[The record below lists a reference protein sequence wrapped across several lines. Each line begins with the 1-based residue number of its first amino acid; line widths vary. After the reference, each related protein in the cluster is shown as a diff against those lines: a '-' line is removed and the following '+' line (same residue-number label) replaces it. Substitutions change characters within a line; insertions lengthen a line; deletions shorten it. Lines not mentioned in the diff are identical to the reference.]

1 MLGTLTEIRT
11 IFTEEFRRAIQ
22 RRSYRILTLA
32 VPVILLVLLV
42 AVPVARGIG
51 GDDEDRDKDQ
61 DQIGILDLS
70 GELAVDAGTVPGFQL
85 YQDRESGIAALLA
98 DEIKGFFVI
107 PEDYLATGKVE
118 WLDPDLD
125 VIPSGS
131 IRGRVRVF
139 LRAALVGDDLAP
151 ELVAR
156 MLDPADFNRIKINE
170 DGSIIDKDQDKAGRI
185 LVPLIFGGL
194 LMFAIMMG
202 GSIMLNS
209 VSEEK
214 ETRMIEVLLTSV
226 SPLAVMVGKVLAL
239 GVTGL
244 IQIAVWVALVAIIG
258 PHIFDQIP
266 GAGQLAIEPGV
277 LALVIGFFLT
287 GYLVFAVT
295 MAGIG
300 AATASFKEAS
310 QISTIVMLPSFV
322 PVWFVALLLENP
334 DGGVARVLS
343 FIPFTAPVTM
353 MIRLAASDVPL
364 WEVVA
369 SLAVL
374 LLTGVALLW
383 ISARVFRAGLLM
395 YGQRMSLRGVFAA
408 LRQAG

>member
-1 MLGTLTEIRT
+1 MRGTPTEIRT
-11 IFTEEFRRAIQ
+11 IFTEEFRRAIH
-22 RRSYRILTLA
+22 RKSYRILTLA
-32 VPVILLVLLV
+32 VPVLLLVLLV
-42 AVPVARGIG
+42 AVPVIRGIS
-51 GDDEDRDKDQ
+51 DDDDDRDKDQ
-61 DQIGILDLS
+61 DQIGILELS
-70 GELAVDAGTVPGFQL
+70 GELAVDAGTVPGFQI

-118 WLDPDLD
+118 WLDPDAGI
-125 VIPSGS
+125 IPSGS
-131 IRGRVRVF
+131 IRGRVREF

-151 ELVAR
+151 ELVTR
-156 MLDPADFNRIKINE
+156 MLDPADFERIKVSE
-170 DGSIIDKDQDKAGRI
+170 DGSIDKDRDKAGRI
-185 LVPLIFGGL
+185 LVPIIFGGL
-194 LMFAIMMG
+194 LMFGILLG
-202 GSIMLNS
+202 GSILLES

-239 GVTGL
+239 GATGL
-244 IQIAVWVALVAIIG
+244 IQIAVWVASVAIIG
-258 PHIFDQIP
+258 PLIFDQIP
-266 GAGQLAIEPGV
+266 DAGRLAIDPEI

-300 AATASFKEAS
+300 AATTSAKEAS
-310 QISTIVMLPSFV
+310 AISMLVTLPSIV
-322 PVWFVALLLENP
+322 PVMFIERLLDSP
-334 DGGVARVLS
+334 DGGVSRVLS

-353 MIRLAASDVPL
+353 MVRLAASDVPP

-374 LLTGVALLW
+374 LLTGVTLLW

-395 YGQRMSLRGVFAA
+395 YGQRMSLGRVFAA
-408 LRQAG
+408 LRQAS

>member
-1 MLGTLTEIRT
+1 MPGTPREIRV
-11 IFTEEFRRAIQ
+11 IFTEEFRRAIH
-22 RRSYRILTLA
+22 RRIYLILTLA

-42 AVPVARGIG
+42 AVPVIRGIS
-51 GDDEDRDKDQ
+51 GDDEDRDTDQ
-61 DQIGILDLS
+61 DQIGILELS
-70 GELAVDAGTVPGFQL
+70 GELAVDAGTVPGFQI
-85 YQDRESGIAALLA
+85 YEDRESGIAALLA

-118 WLDPDLD
+118 WIDPDTGI
-125 VIPSGS
+125 IPSGS
-131 IRGRVRVF
+131 SRGRVREF

-156 MLDPADFNRIKINE
+156 MLDPADFNRIMIDE
-170 DGSIIDKDQDKAGRI
+170 DGSIDKVSDKAGRI

-194 LMFAIMMG
+194 LMFGIIMG
-202 GSIMLNS
+202 GSILINS
-209 VSEEK
+209 VSEDK

-239 GVTGL
+239 GATGL
-244 IQIAVWVALVAIIG
+244 IQIVVWMASVAIIG
-258 PHIFDQIP
+258 PRIFDQIP
-266 GAGQLAIEPGV
+266 DAGQLAIEPGV
-277 LALVIGFFLT
+277 LALVIAFYLT

-300 AATASFKEAS
+300 AATSSAKEAT
-310 QISTIVMLPSFV
+310 QISTIVTLPIMV
-322 PVWFVALLLENP
+322 PVWFLPMLLENP
-334 DGGVARVLS
+334 DGGIARVLS

-353 MIRLAASDVPL
+353 MVRLAASDVPL
-364 WEVVA
+364 SDVVA

-395 YGQRMSLRGVFAA
+395 YGQRMSLGGVFAA

>member
-1 MLGTLTEIRT
+1 MRGTPREIRT
-11 IFTEEFRRAIQ
+11 IFTEEFRRIIQ

-32 VPVILLVLLV
+32 VPVILLILLV
-42 AVPVARGIG
+42 AVPVIRGISD
-51 GDDEDRDKDQ
+51 DDEDRDKDQ
-61 DQIGILDLS
+61 DQIGILELS
-70 GELAVDAGTVPGFQL
+70 GELAIDAGTVPGFQI

-107 PEDYLATGKVE
+107 PGDYLATGKVE
-118 WLDPDLD
+118 WLDPGDG
-125 VIPSGS
+125 IPRES
-131 IRGRVRVF
+131 IRDRVREF
-139 LRAALVGDDLAP
+139 LRAALVADDLEP
-151 ELVAR
+151 ELVTR
-156 MLDPADFNRIKINE
+156 MLDPADFSRLKVNE
-170 DGSIIDKDQDKAGRI
+170 DGSINKDPDRVGRI

-194 LMFAIMMG
+194 LMFGILLG
-202 GSIMLNS
+202 GSMLMES

-239 GVTGL
+239 GAIGL
-244 IQIAVWVALVAIIG
+244 IQIAVWVASVAIIG

-266 GAGQLAIEPGV
+266 DAGQLAIEPGI
-277 LALVIGFFLT
+277 LASVIGFFLT
-287 GYLVFAVT
+287 GYLDFAVT

-300 AATASFKEAS
+300 AATTSTKEAS
-310 QISTIVMLPSFV
+310 QISMIVTLPAFL
-322 PVWFVALLLENP
+322 PVVFLGMLLENP
-334 DGGVARVLS
+334 DGGVSRLLS

-353 MIRLAASDVPL
+353 MIRLAVSDVPL
-364 WEVVA
+364 WEIVA
-369 SLAVL
+369 SLAML

-408 LRQAG
+408 LRQAN